1 VRTAHLTGLGKAGM
15 VSSFIVTGWLIL
27 LRRRDQAIMG
37 GAACHWERAK
47 LALGIAMSSR
57 ATELSG

>member
-37 GAACHWERAK
+37 GGLPAIGGGLSW
-47 LALGIAMSSR
+47 
-57 ATELSG
+57 LSG